1 MMKIVLTGLIIE
13 GIAGREGSCFG
24 RWGEGG
30 HNIKIGEFFLVRN
43 MRGAK
48 F

>member
-24 RWGEGG
+24 RGG
-30 HNIKIGEFFLVRN
+30 GGTILKLVNIFLVRN

>member
-24 RWGEGG
+24 RGG
-30 HNIKIGEFFLVRN
+30 GTILKLVNIFLVRN

>member
-24 RWGEGG
+24 RGG
-30 HNIKIGEFFLVRN
+30 YNIKIGEYLSRT
-43 MRGAK
+43 
-48 F
+48 